1 MEKIYIIGHTSPDL
15 DTVAS
20 AIAYANLKNQLTK
33 TENYLPVIA
42 GEVNA
47 ETDFA
52 LKKFHFEK
60 PSILE
65 SLAQKKVILVDHNEN
80 SQSLKGREKAEI
92 IEVLDHHKVDFSYSK
107 PIVFKV
113 FPLGASATIIARCY
127 EKNNLEISKEIAGLL
142 LSAILVDTVITKS
155 PTCTEEDIKYI
166 EKLAKIAQIEDWRAY
181 GLELFKIRSSVN
193 TKTPEEIIKGDFK
206 DFNFKQGKIG
216 IGQVET
222 VDLSDFDDL
231 KENLLK
237 KLKEIQ
243 EKENYHSVILFITD
257 IMKEG
262 SLFLVAG
269 KDLSKIED
277 ALGEKLKNNEVYIPG
292 IISRKKQVAPKFM
305 EIFDK

>member
-257 IMKEG
+257 IMK
-262 SLFLVAG
+262 
-269 KDLSKIED
+269 
-277 ALGEKLKNNEVYIPG
+277 
-292 IISRKKQVAPKFM
+292 
-305 EIFDK
+305 